1 MAKKS
6 RRSTRRS
13 WKPQAHDAIRLA
25 ALRWYA
31 LTIERLTI
39 DIYATDPRKFEAME
53 AVLRR
58 EAKALFELG
67 RGPGGALDDD
77 DCPDGYFLC
86 KDGLC
91 APMCDPF
98 SGGDADN

>member
-6 RRSTRRS
+6 SKSTRRT
-13 WKPQAHDAIRLA
+13 WKPHAHDAIRLA

-31 LTIERLTI
+31 LTIERLAI
-39 DIYATDPRKFEAME
+39 DIYATDPRKFEAM
-53 AVLRR
+53 AAMLRR
-58 EAKALFELG
+58 QTKELFDLG
-67 RGPGGALDDD
+67 RGPGGALKDN

-91 APMCDPF
+91 APMCDPS
-98 SGGDADN
+98 SGGIDS